1 MIAFYVDFYYN
12 VIIAWALY
20 YFFASFSS
28 ELPWTRCNNPWNTKN
43 CSELRTIRD
52 DLNGTFMDSSMTNT
66 NRTSPAMEYY
76 RQVFDCV
83 KHEFEQTFL
92 RV

>member
-20 YFFASFSS
+20 FFFASFTT

-43 CSELRTIRD
+43 CSELLGLG
-52 DLNGTFMDSSMTNT
+52 DLNQSNSSMVAALRNP

-76 RQVFDCV
+76 
-83 KHEFEQTFL
+83 K
-92 RV
+92 